1 MKYIAGA
8 VVLVALVAALAC
20 GNQDPTPAPAQSQP
34 TAAAADPTAMTE
46 PTAMAEPT
54 TAAMTEPTTAA
65 MAEPTTAAMTEP
77 TAMAEPTA
85 TTAAAVRPTEAV
97 AATTASEAT
106 ATNNQG
112 ESRLSTVQDRGMLV
126 CASNNSLT
134 GFGYINEAGDTVGFD
149 IDLCRA
155 VAAAVL
161 GDADAVEYRPTT
173 AAERG
178 PTMQSGEVD
187 IMSRNTTWTSSRNIT
202 WGNFAPTMFY
212 DGQGFMVTV
221 DSGVTSMME
230 LDGAAVC
237 VQQGT
242 TTELNLNDFISQND
256 LDIDVQT
263 YPDNTSANAAYTAET
278 CDALTTDRSG
288 LVSTRAGLATPDD
301 HVILPGTISEE
312 PLGPVVPHGDEEWYD
327 IVSIVMGILI
337 YAEAYGITMDDVPS
351 ASTGETA
358 VDRLLGIEGSY
369 GQEEI
374 GLNTT
379 VAQAVIGA
387 VGNYGEIYDRHLT
400 PLGLTREGSRNALW
414 SAAPCTDCPKGGQI
428 YTAPLR

>member
-1 MKYIAGA
+1 MSRFTKYLAGGA
-8 VVLVALVAALAC
+8 VILLLVAALAC
-20 GNQDPTPAPAQSQP
+20 RSEPEPVPTTAPAQP
-34 TAAAADPTAMTE
+34 TAAAMQQE
-46 PTAMAEPT
+46 PTAMVEP
-54 TAAMTEPTTAA
+54 TAAMME
-65 MAEPTTAAMTEP
+65 
-77 TAMAEPTA
+77 A
-85 TTAAAVRPTEAV
+85 TSPPAAAPTEAMAV
-97 AATTASEAT
+97 GAQEGRLARVM
-106 ATNNQG
+106 
-112 ESRLSTVQDRGMLV
+112 SRGQLI
-126 CASNNSLT
+126 CASNNSLA
-134 GFGYINEAGDTVGFD
+134 GFGYVDDAGNTVGFD

-187 IMSRNTTWTSSRNIT
+187 MMSRNTTWTSSRNIT

-212 DGQGFMVTV
+212 DGQGFMVPTAL
-221 DSGVTSMME
+221 GVSSMMD
-230 LDGAAVC
+230 LGGSAVC

-242 TTELNLNDFISQND
+242 TTELNLNDFISQNN
-256 LDIDVQT
+256 LDIEVST
-263 YPDNTSANAAYTAET
+263 FPDNTSANEAYLAGT

-288 LVSTRAGLATPDD
+288 LVSTRAGFDNPDA
-301 HVILPGTISEE
+301 HVILAGTISEE

-337 YAEAYGITMDDVPS
+337 YAEAFEITSNNVPT
-351 ASTGETA
+351 AATGESA
-358 VDRLLGIEGSY
+358 VDRLFGLEGSY

-374 GLNTT
+374 GLSTT
-379 VAQAVIGA
+379 VAQDVIRA
-387 VGNYGEIYDRHLT
+387 VGNYGEIYDRHLS

-414 SAAPCTDCPKGGQI
+414 GAATCGDCPKGGQI

>member
-1 MKYIAGA
+1 MSRFTKYLAAGA
-8 VVLVALVAALAC
+8 VLLALTAALAC
-20 GNQDPTPAPAQSQP
+20 GNQEPATPAQPAA
-34 TAAAADPTAMTE
+34 T
-46 PTAMAEPT
+46 TAMAEPT
-54 TAAMTEPTTAA
+54 AMS
-65 MAEPTTAAMTEP
+65 EP

-85 TTAAAVRPTEAV
+85 MM
-97 AATTASEAT
+97 EAT
-106 ATNNQG
+106 APPTMPSEGVSGSNQG
-112 ESRLSTVQDRGMLV
+112 DSRLTLVRNRGQLV

-134 GFGYINEAGDTVGFD
+134 GFGYINDAGDTVGFD

-178 PTMQSGEVD
+178 PTMQGGEVD
-187 IMSRNTTWTSSRNIT
+187 MMSRNTTWTSSRNIS

-212 DGQGFMVTV
+212 DGQGFMVPTALGV
-221 DSGVTSMME
+221 SGMME
-230 LDGAAVC
+230 LDDATVC

-242 TTELNLNDFISQND
+242 TTELNLNDFITQND
-256 LDIDVQT
+256 LHIEVST
-263 YPDNTSANAAYTAET
+263 FPDNTSANEAYTAGT

-288 LVSTRAGLATPDD
+288 LVSTRAGLDNPEN

-327 IVSIVMGILI
+327 IVTTVMGILI
-337 YAEAYGITMDDVPS
+337 YAEAFGITANSVPT
-351 ASTGETA
+351 AATGETA
-358 VDRLLGIEGSY
+358 VDRLFGLSGSY
-369 GQEEI
+369 GQEDI
-374 GLNTT
+374 GLGAT
-379 VAQAVIGA
+379 VAQDVIRA

-400 PLGLTREGSRNALW
+400 PLGLTREDSRNALW

>member
-1 MKYIAGA
+1 MSRFTKYLAAGA
-8 VVLVALVAALAC
+8 VLVALTAALAC
-20 GNQDPTPAPAQSQP
+20 GNQEPEAPAQPVAATQP
-34 TAAAADPTAMTE
+34 AAATE
-46 PTAMAEPT
+46 APAP
-54 TAAMTEPTTAA
+54 
-65 MAEPTTAAMTEP
+65 
-77 TAMAEPTA
+77 AEPTA
-85 TTAAAVRPTEAV
+85 AMVEQPTQAM
-97 AATTASEAT
+97 EAT
-106 ATNNQG
+106 AAPTDTESTSMDNQG
-112 ESRLSTVQDRGMLV
+112 DSRLAAVQSRGRLI
-126 CASNNSLT
+126 CASNNSLA
-134 GFGYINEAGDTVGFD
+134 GFGFVDDAGNTVGFD

-161 GDADAVEYRPTT
+161 GDPDAVEYRPTT

-187 IMSRNTTWTSSRNIT
+187 MMSRNTTWTSSRNIT

-212 DGQGFMVTV
+212 DGQGFMMRTEARI
-221 DSGVTSMME
+221 SSMEE
-230 LDGAAVC
+230 LEELEEAGEHLEVC

-242 TTELNLNDFISQND
+242 TTELNLQDFITQSG
-256 LDIDVQT
+256 LHIDVST
-263 YPDNTSANAAYTAET
+263 YPDNTSANEAYLAET

-288 LVSTRAGLATPDD
+288 LVSTRAGFDNPGE
-301 HVILPGTISEE
+301 HVILAGTISEE

-337 YAEAYGITMDDVPS
+337 YAEAYGITSDSVPT

-358 VDRLLGIEGSY
+358 VDRLFGLEGSY

-374 GLNTT
+374 GLHTD
-379 VAQAVIGA
+379 VAQDVIRA

-400 PLGLTREGSRNALW
+400 GLGLTREGSRNALW